1 MLAQLREKASEF
13 MGRVDIAGLV
23 LLNDLRETY
32 LSAQQVEIDWII
44 LEQAAK
50 AVRDRDLL
58 DVVPRCHRESEM
70 TAKWL
75 RTRIKVGAA
84 QVLAT
89 S

>member
-1 MLAQLREKASEF
+1 MCH
-13 MGRVDIAGLV
+13 
-23 LLNDLRETY
+23 
-32 LSAQQVEIDWII
+32 
-44 LEQAAK
+44 EQAE
-50 AVRDRDLL
+50 
-58 DVVPRCHRESEM
+58 H